1 MKFLAAHG
9 VEFRCD
15 SRKAPGLVGILN
27 LSADSFSGDGRMD
40 MKDRFAAILEAEVA
54 FVDVGAESTRPGS
67 LPVPEE
73 MEMKMIR
80 EALRYI
86 RSVSTIPVSVDTR
99 KSAVAEMALNE
110 GADII
115 NDVSGLQYDPA
126 MADVIAAHKA
136 GLILMHSR
144 GTPETMQTAEYLQY
158 DDVCEDITAFFR
170 NQLLYAE
177 SRGIDRAHI
186 MLDPGIG
193 FAKTLEQNLA
203 LIRYGSELKKSFD
216 LPVFYGVSRKR
227 FLGEL
232 TGHADAAERDFAT
245 AGVLAYLAVHGGADF
260 FRVHHPCGMKDMLK
274 IYNIL
279 SHNTT
284 GKE

>member
-9 VEFRCD
+9 VELCCD
-15 SRKAPGLVGILN
+15 SRKGPGLVGILN
-27 LSADSFSGDGRMD
+27 LSADSFSGDGRLD
-40 MKDRFAAILEAEVA
+40 WKGRFAAIRSAGVS
-54 FVDVGAESTRPGS
+54 FVDIGAESTRPGS
-67 LPVPEE
+67 QPVPEE
-73 MEMKMIR
+73 MEMDMIR
-80 EALRYI
+80 EALRVI
-86 RSVSTIPVSVDTR
+86 RSISTIPVSVDTR
-99 KSAVAEMALNE
+99 KSAVAEMALCE
-110 GADII
+110 GANII

-144 GTPETMQTAEYLQY
+144 GTPETMQTEEFLQY
-158 DDVCEDITAFFR
+158 DDVCEDISSFFR
-170 NQLLYAE
+170 MQIAFAE
-177 SRGIDRAHI
+177 SRGITRDHI

-193 FAKTLEQNLA
+193 FAKTVEQNLA
-203 LIRYGSELKKSFD
+203 LIRYGATLRRLFE

-232 TGHADAAERDFAT
+232 TGQDDAAERDPAT

-260 FRVHHPCGMKDMLK
+260 FRVHQPRGMSDMLK
-274 IYNIL
+274 MYNIL
-279 SHNTT
+279 SQENN